1 MSSSCKRC
9 CNTYHLPFF
18 LSVKSSCGTSP
29 HPLCM
34 FLPLRFQ
41 GLVYN
46 LLLLHQSKDPVLTW
60 PHLPQFWSPVVLK
73 GSILKKY
80 NTYIPEDEI
89 SIALL
94 WNYIKCITIPSSA
107 ISLISTAAKYMQ
119 LFQVKHKP
127 QCCHC
132 CRKLKNWWSVDFWT
146 LYLVMCMHA
155 YKLQVGDSKYFTTK
169 IWRALCKLAP
179 RVCMRLKTL
188 GIRPTKSAIS
198 YRWSSTIFHPQN
210 S

>member
-89 SIALL
+89 SIASYL
-94 WNYIKCITIPSSA
+94 YFEIISSVSPFLPQHC
-107 ISLISTAAKYMQ
+107 ISLISTADVCNFLK
-119 LFQVKHKP
+119 LSINLR
-127 QCCHC
+127 CCHC
-132 CRKLKNWWSVDFWT
+132 CRKLKN
-146 LYLVMCMHA
+146 
-155 YKLQVGDSKYFTTK
+155 
-169 IWRALCKLAP
+169 
-179 RVCMRLKTL
+179 
-188 GIRPTKSAIS
+188 
-198 YRWSSTIFHPQN
+198 
-210 S
+210 